1 MVQAKSRFHYQH
13 IISLSPLDSI
23 ILLLSEFPQPI
34 TSLMD
39 YKCIISSSKLIK
51 NQMQQIDLKG
61 RKGLENGAQVV
72 YEMLPTPLLL
82 WFQVIH
88 AYA

>member
-23 ILLLSEFPQPI
+23 IFLLSEFPQPI
-34 TSLMD
+34 TSQMD
-39 YKCIISSSKLIK
+39 YKFIQADKKS
-51 NQMQQIDLKG
+51 NAANWFEG
-61 RKGLENGAQVV
+61 EEGLENGGQVV
-72 YEMLPTPLLL
+72 YEMLPTLLLL
-82 WFQVIH
+82 WFQTIH

>member
-1 MVQAKSRFHYQH
+1 
-13 IISLSPLDSI
+13 
-23 ILLLSEFPQPI
+23 
-34 TSLMD
+34 MD